1 MTVKLHHCP
10 FTWLK
15 VPGHDCYQVRK
26 ALDDE
31 GIEYEIVKHP
41 ALPRSRRTALVELT
55 GQQYLPAIEFD
66 DGAPYKEDSKQMIE
80 RIRAG
85 RLFESAAAPPGAAAT
100 E

>member
-10 FTWLK
+10 FTWAK

-31 GIEYEIVKHP
+31 GIDYEIVKHP
-41 ALPRSRRTALVELT
+41 GLPRSRRTALVELT
-55 GQQYLPAIEFD
+55 GQQYLPAIEFE
-66 DGAPYKEDSKQMIE
+66 DGSAYKEDSKQMIE

-85 RLFESAAAPPGAAAT
+85 RLFESAEAPGDVAVT